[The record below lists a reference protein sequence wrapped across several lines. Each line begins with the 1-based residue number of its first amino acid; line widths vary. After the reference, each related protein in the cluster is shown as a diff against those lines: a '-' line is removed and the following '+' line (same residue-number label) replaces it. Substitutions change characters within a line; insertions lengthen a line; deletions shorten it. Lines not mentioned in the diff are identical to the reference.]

1 MLHPELIP
9 LVKQLRDGDDMV
21 WWRGLCFTSNL
32 DSTDDDAGGVFL
44 YKTRRGFSIS
54 HCSTK
59 DCGGFRVLE
68 PFQDYYCHYRYI
80 LQWDNWIGK
89 LVTSENTSRADP
101 CKNKRPFK
109 FWVPSK
115 RKHR

>member
-9 LVKQLRDGDDMV
+9 LVKQLRDGEDMV
-21 WWRGLCFTSNL
+21 WWRGMCFTSNL
-32 DSTDDDAGGVFL
+32 DATDYGGGVFL

-59 DCGGFRVLE
+59 DCGGFRIME
-68 PFQDYYCHYRYI
+68 PFQDYYCPYRYI
-80 LQWDNWIGK
+80 LQWDNWIGM
-89 LVTSENTSRADP
+89 LVDSEKTPRADP
-101 CKNKRPFK
+101 RRNKKPYK